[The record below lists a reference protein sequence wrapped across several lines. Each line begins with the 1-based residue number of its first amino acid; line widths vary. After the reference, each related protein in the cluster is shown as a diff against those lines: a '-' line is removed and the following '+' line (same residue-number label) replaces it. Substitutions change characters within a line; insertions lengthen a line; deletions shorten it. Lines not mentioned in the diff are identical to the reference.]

1 MEKEILKEIC
11 NDLNWVERI
20 IVRLFKK
27 SFVKIYRLG
36 LVKCF
41 NYYNN

>member
-11 NDLNWVERI
+11 RDLNWIERI
-20 IVRLFKK
+20 IIRLFKK
-27 SFVKIYRLG
+27 SFVKVYRLG